1 MEKKVINS
9 NEERL
14 SLREKLCYGC
24 GEISCN
30 FVFTIATALLVTF
43 YTDVVGVSAAVVGV
57 IIAISQ
63 VFNGGSDICAG
74 FIVDH
79 TRSKYGRA
87 RVWELRMSIPYAIA
101 AVLLM
106 TVPQAGVMVRAI
118 YIFITYN
125 LMLTVVYT
133 MFQLPFATSL
143 SYMTRSQEERSKVN
157 IIRMAMSP
165 IGNIVVTMTFLPI
178 VNRMGGGQDAWIKVT
193 AVYGA
198 ISAVLMLICFFNTKE
213 RVEVLDD
220 VGGERIPLK
229 KAIPALFQNKY
240 FIILFFFFVLIALY
254 QTFSGTMLTYYCKWN
269 LGNDELLGIITFAS
283 QIMMCISIP
292 FLGLIIHKM
301 SKRAWAMLGGVL
313 IAAGSLVVSFAP
325 QSVPLL
331 WVGSFL
337 RGLGTA
343 PIYAVM
349 FTMITDAIEYGQWKT
364 GLRTP
369 GAIQSAVTSGQKF
382 GQGVGSAAIGF
393 IMQAGGYHSE
403 AGVSAQSAQAIQTIY
418 DLFVYGVAIIGVAIL
433 VLMLFYHLDKQ
444 YPQIMQELLEREE
457 RVRQKKQEQTESTV

>member
-1 MEKKVINS
+1 MHKEIDQGD
-9 NEERL
+9 RL
-14 SLREKLCYGC
+14 SFREKFCYGC

-30 FVFTIATALLVTF
+30 FVFTVVTALLVTF
-43 YTDVVGVSAAVVGV
+43 YTDVVGVSAAVIGM
-57 IIAISQ
+57 IIAVSQ
-63 VFNGGSDICAG
+63 VFNGVSDICAG
-74 FIVDH
+74 FIVDR

-106 TVPQAGVMVRAI
+106 TVPQAATWAQAI

-143 SYMTRSQEERSKVN
+143 SYMTRSQSERAKVN
-157 IIRMAMSP
+157 VVRMAMSP
-165 IGNIVVTMTFLPI
+165 IGNIVVTLTFLPL
-178 VNRMGGGQDAWIKVT
+178 VNRMGGGQDAWVKLT
-193 AVYGA
+193 AVYGI
-198 ISAVLMLICFFNTKE
+198 ISAILMLICFFNTKE

-220 VGGERIPLK
+220 VGGEKIPLK
-229 KAIPALFQNKY
+229 KSIPALFKNKY
-240 FIILFFFFVLIALY
+240 FIILFLFFVLIALY
-254 QTFSGTMLTYYCKWN
+254 QTYSGTMLTYYCKWN
-269 LGNDELLGIITFAS
+269 LGNDELLGIINFAA

-292 FLGLIIHKM
+292 FIGLVINKL
-301 SKRAWAMLGGVL
+301 SKRSWAMLGGAL
-313 IAAGSLVVSFAP
+313 IAAGSLIVVAAP
-325 QSVPLL
+325 TSIPVI
-331 WVGSFL
+331 WIGSFL

-343 PIYAVM
+343 PIYTVM

-382 GQGVGSAAIGF
+382 GQGIGSAMIGF

-403 AGVSAQSAQAIQTIY
+403 AGVTTQSQQAMDTIFN
-418 DLFVYGVAIIGVAIL
+418 LFVYGVALIGIGII

-444 YPQIMQELLEREE
+444 YPQIMKELLERES
-457 RVRQKKQEQTESTV
+457 RVQNNN